1 MRIGLSELLVI
12 IVLAIALFSPEKLPV
27 YTKKF
32 SEAMQQ
38 IKKCASD
45 AKEVAQPVQDVKETV
60 DAQVES
66 FANSQLAQ
74 VTDIVK
80 ESGKEE

>member
-32 SEAMQQ
+32 LEAIQQ
-38 IKKCASD
+38 VKNCASD
-45 AKEVAQPVQDVKETV
+45 AKEVVQPVQDLKETV
-60 DAQVES
+60 DMQVK
-66 FANSQLAQ
+66 
-74 VTDIVK
+74 DIVK